1 MGTERTLEIVIRLV
15 ALLPAALATGG
26 LMVNWIGLTRAM
38 VRISSAAA
46 YTEFHQATNRTF
58 DPYMPIVIFGAILG
72 GVALAVVSPGVHST
86 SGQLAITGAVGYA
99 AVIAISLSTNVP
111 TNLAIA
117 SWSNQSPPEN
127 WKAIRAGWIRWHIL
141 RTLVSVPALVCY
153 LLSGLLAGG

>member
-1 MGTERTLEIVIRLV
+1 MRTWSSSRSPWSASPHLSS
-15 ALLPAALATGG
+15 ATDG
-26 LMVNWIGLTRAM
+26 LMVNWIGLTRATAQ
-38 VRISSAAA
+38 ISSAAA

-58 DPYMPIVIFGAILG
+58 DPYMPIVVFGAILG
-72 GVALAVVSPGVHST
+72 GVALVAVSPGVRST

-111 TNLAIA
+111 TNRAIA
-117 SWSNQSPPEN
+117 SWSIQSPPEN
-127 WKAIRAGWIRWHIL
+127 WKAIRAGWIRSHIL